1 MVFDVAA
8 EFSRIDSALAAWV
21 ASSGQPAAVAIA
33 VVAALDAST
42 PDVPLGPPSPSLSA
56 LRLGWRE
63 GRRTGRFATERE
75 LIAEYLVIAAAA
87 SLAEADAVLARL
99 AACTSEGLQ
108 DIAPVPPM
116 SPLWQSLRLAPRPAL
131 TVAAPFRLTAGEPAA
146 PAVRV
151 VDARIGHATA
161 LAGRVMQ
168 GGAGVAHA
176 RVGTAG
182 DGRWVRTDPEGRFV
196 LANWSGQPVT
206 VEHRRTRQSFT
217 PREPRDADN
226 RELVLTLPAEE

>member
-8 EFSRIDSALAAWV
+8 EFNRIDSALAAWV
-21 ASSGQPAAVAIA
+21 AASGQPTPVELAMVEAF
-33 VVAALDAST
+33 DADA
-42 PDVPLGPPSPSLSA
+42 PDRSADRPSPHLA
-56 LRLGWRE
+56 AIRLGWRE

-75 LIAEYLVIAAAA
+75 LIADYLVTATAPSLAAA
-87 SLAEADAVLARL
+87 DAILARL
-99 AACTSEGLQ
+99 AACTAEGLQ
-108 DIAPVPPM
+108 DIAPVPPA
-116 SPLWQSLRLAPRPAL
+116 SSLWPSLRLVPRPAL

-146 PAVRV
+146 PQVRA

-161 LAGRVMQ
+161 LEGRVMRN
-168 GGAGVAHA
+168 GAGVARA

-182 DGRWVRTDPEGRFV
+182 DGRWVRTDQEGRFV

-217 PREPRDADN
+217 PTEQRDADV
-226 RELVLTLPAEE
+226 RDLVLTLPAEE